1 MKMKCKICGT
11 ETNNQVSY
19 LELDTWE
26 FNSLNKEAKDFY
38 PICFDCFD
46 KHTNQFIDQEMDLE
60 LRKKRSQMVNKEV
73 EAEIE
78 AILEVEN

>member
-1 MKMKCKICGT
+1 MKCEICGT

-26 FNSLNKEAKDFY
+26 FNSLNKEANDFY

>member
-1 MKMKCKICGT
+1 
-11 ETNNQVSY
+11 

-38 PICFDCFD
+38 PICFDY
-46 KHTNQFIDQEMDLE
+46 LE

-78 AILEVEN
+78 AILEAEN

>member
-1 MKMKCKICGT
+1 MGIQLI
-11 ETNNQVSY
+11 EQRS
-19 LELDTWE
+19 
-26 FNSLNKEAKDFY
+26 KDFY

>member
-1 MKMKCKICGT
+1 MKCEICGT

-38 PICFDCFD
+38 PICFYCFD
-46 KHTNQFIDQEMDLE
+46 IHTNHFIYHEFDL
-60 LRKKRSQMVNKEV
+60 
-73 EAEIE
+73 
-78 AILEVEN
+78 

>member
-1 MKMKCKICGT
+1 LNTKCEICGT

-26 FNSLNKEAKDFY
+26 FNSLNKEAKDCY
-38 PICFDCFD
+38 PICFDY
-46 KHTNQFIDQEMDLE
+46 LE

-73 EAEIE
+73 ETEIE
-78 AILEVEN
+78 AILEAEN